1 MRHYQNLAYC
11 RFLHIWMVFYFLNL
25 FYYSPVFSF
34 YITFLVHVSN
44 VYNKTSLSKNKM
56 IGLIGSDIIIIV
68 LLNMKSPQLHIFDSI
83 MIFMYY
89 NFFLRVYNYMYNDTI
104 NVCNLHFE
112 KLKHDDDKN
121 KEETYL
127 QYIVRVWSYILIPPN
142 FNFI

>member
-1 MRHYQNLAYC
+1 M
-11 RFLHIWMVFYFLNL
+11 
-25 FYYSPVFSF
+25 
-34 YITFLVHVSN
+34 
-44 VYNKTSLSKNKM
+44 YNKTSLSKNKI

-104 NVCNLHFE
+104 NVGNLHFK
-112 KLKHDDDKN
+112 KLKQDDEKY